1 MIIGNV
7 RPSGN
12 RSRQDLQSSLA
23 RGTERLQARL
33 HRVAAVCLASALL
46 SLHISCAPASRS
58 HDAASFGYANDG
70 VLLHGVPLPES
81 GPGFFRAKP
90 GEDTRWGAPVLRA
103 TLERAALTV
112 ARAFPGGAS
121 LVVGDLSARHGGQHS
136 RHGSHQTGRDVDI
149 LFYLLDASGRSV
161 RGSGFY
167 AFDERGASSIHAAH
181 APVEGVALF
190 DTPRNWALVR
200 ALLLDEQAP
209 AQWIFCADGIKARLL
224 AYGALN
230 EPDPRVLVRAAYV
243 LHQPTSGNPH
253 SDHFHVRIACT
264 GRERATGCLDAG
276 PLWPWLRLEHEKPE
290 RAGCDDDASLVRA
303 LLQDPAVETP

>member
-12 RSRQDLQSSLA
+12 GSRRVLP
-23 RGTERLQARL
+23 ARL
-33 HRVAAVCLASALL
+33 HSSALCLAISFL

-70 VLLHGVPLPES
+70 VLLHGVALPES
-81 GPGFFRAKP
+81 GPGFFRAKM

-103 TLERAALTV
+103 TLERAALAV
-112 ARAFPGGAS
+112 ARVFPGGAP
-121 LVVGDLSARHGGQHS
+121 LVIGDLSARHGGQHS

-149 LFYLLDASGRSV
+149 LFYLLDVDGRSL

-167 AFDERGASSIHAAH
+167 AFDELGASSIHTPG
-181 APVEGVALF
+181 APVHGLALF
-190 DTPRNWALVR
+190 DTARNWELVR
-200 ALLLDEQAP
+200 TLLLDEEAP
-209 AQWIFCADGIKARLL
+209 AQWIFCANGIKARLL
-224 AYGALN
+224 RYGALY
-230 EPDPRVLVRAAYV
+230 ERDPRVLVRAAYV

-264 GRERATGCLDAG
+264 ARERATGCLDAG
-276 PLWPWLRLEHEKPE
+276 PIWPWLRLEHEKAARE
-290 RAGCDDDASLVRA
+290 GDDDDATLVRA
-303 LLQDPAVETP
+303 LMAEHEPKPVFGRAPPL